1 APPAHVSAV
10 RCAGPYLEI
19 RHSVAWFGARPQS
32 TERRGRWAPV
42 CGSGRS
48 TEVANRRSAL
58 QANIDL
64 AIDEGPLLG
73 RSQHVDEFVEPRLV
87 GWRELEPCEEIEWLA
102 EVSAVVQPSSYGGKV
117 LQTGSDV
124 ARPLLEDC
132 AAFVVGKRPPGGRLP
147 YRNQRRVFR
156 LGASEAG

>member
-87 GWRELEPCEEIEWLA
+87 GWRELEPCQEIEWLA
-102 EVSAVVQPSSYGGKV
+102 EVSAVVQPSSYGGEGTQPRGGGGRPPPRGQRA
-117 LQTGSDV
+117 LGLGEGPP
-124 ARPLLEDC
+124 ARPRAYPNPCHACL
-132 AAFVVGKRPPGGRLP
+132 
-147 YRNQRRVFR
+147 
-156 LGASEAG
+156 